1 MRIVGIVLLVIGLI
15 GLVVFG
21 YQAMQESESFNLLGM
36 EVAVSSANWTPVIFS
51 AIVAVIGIILALAG
65 KKR

>member
-1 MRIVGIVLLVIGLI
+1 MRKVGIALLVIGLI

-21 YQAMQESESFNLLGM
+21 FQAMQESESFSFLGID
-36 EVAVSSANWTPVIFS
+36 VALSSANWTPIVFS
-51 AIVAVIGIILALAG
+51 GIVAVAGMIMTIAG